1 MKKSLKKGGVA
12 EIVSLMIIVGIVL
25 ALIIAVVL
33 PIVQDARETGNQ
45 NRKDQEQIRGSVEV
59 GAEGLQTGNQKV

>member
-33 PIVQDARETGNQ
+33 PMVRNARGTGKQNAQD
-45 NRKDQEQIRGSVEV
+45 QIATQSAINNLRTDVGSEI
-59 GAEGLQTGNQKV
+59 TTY

>member
-45 NRKDQEQIRGSVEV
+45 NRKDQEQISGTDGIGGLRVEV
-59 GAEGLQTGNQKV
+59 TGT

>member
-12 EIVSLMIIVGIVL
+12 EIVSLMIIVGIVI

-33 PIVQDARETGNQ
+33 PMANQSRNQGVENASQFKAANDITGSL
-45 NRKDQEQIRGSVEV
+45 RSS
-59 GAEGLQTGNQKV
+59 KVSSSI

>member
-12 EIVSLMIIVGIVL
+12 EIVSLMIIVGIVI

-33 PIVQDARETGNQ
+33 PMANNARDRGASNVDQASSADSLIGDLQGN
-45 NRKDQEQIRGSVEV
+45 EIY
-59 GAEGLQTGNQKV
+59 

>member
-45 NRKDQEQIRGSVEV
+45 NRKDQEQISGTDGIGGLREEV
-59 GAEGLQTGNQKV
+59 TGT